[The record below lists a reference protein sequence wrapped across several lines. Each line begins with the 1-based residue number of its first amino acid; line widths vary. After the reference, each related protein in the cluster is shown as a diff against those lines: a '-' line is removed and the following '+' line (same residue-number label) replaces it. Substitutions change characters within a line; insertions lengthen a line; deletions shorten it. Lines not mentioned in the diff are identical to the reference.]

1 MENTVKTVAFHTLG
15 CKVNQYDAQAMLER
29 FVKAG
34 YKPRPFGEKVDV
46 NVVVTCVVTAVGEQ
60 KSRQMLHRVR
70 REQPDSVLI
79 AAGCLAQKDAD
90 KLKDLGARL
99 ILGSQHRGQV
109 VALLDQALTSNTQIS
124 AVEDV
129 RFVPYEELNISHQE
143 GRTRAVMKIQEGC
156 DRFCAYCIIPHV
168 RGGIR
173 SRPPE
178 AIFQEARRLV
188 QAGYLEIV
196 LTGIHLTSYG
206 KDLDGPSLIDGIRAA
221 ADSGVQRLRLGS
233 LEPVVATEDFVKQLA
248 EFPAICPQFH
258 LSLQSGSDS
267 VLKRM
272 RRRYTAREYLQAAR
286 RLQAAFPGCALTTD
300 VLVGFPGETEQ
311 EFEETHAFCREV
323 GFAKMHIFPFSRR
336 AGTAAARMPDQLP
349 RAVKTER
356 ARRMA
361 ALDGEL
367 STRYREGMVGR
378 LETVLFETHLEDGTV
393 EGQTP
398 QAISVLAR
406 DAAPGVIAPVRL
418 TGLTRHGMTGV
429 LENNTAQEAMTEE
442 KTNE

>member
-1 MENTVKTVAFHTLG
+1 MHDTVKTVALYTLG

-29 FVKAG
+29 FVAAG
-34 YKPRPFGEKVDV
+34 YQPRPFGEAVDV

-70 REQPDSVLI
+70 REQPDSQLV

-90 KLKDLGARL
+90 KLKDLGARV
-99 ILGSQHRGQV
+99 ILGSQHRDQV
-109 VALLDQALTSNTQIS
+109 VDLLHRAMAENTQIS

-129 RFVPYEELNISHQE
+129 RSVPYEELHISQQE

-173 SRPPE
+173 SRTPE
-178 AIFQEARRLV
+178 AIRQEAGRLV
-188 QAGYLEIV
+188 AAGYQEIV

-206 KDLDGPSLIDGIRAA
+206 KDLDGPLLIDGIKAA
-221 ADSGVQRLRLGS
+221 ADSGVKRLRLGS
-233 LEPVVATEDFVKQLA
+233 LEPVVATQDFVNELA
-248 EFPAICPQFH
+248 GIPAICPQFH
-258 LSLQSGSDS
+258 LSLQSGSDT

-272 RRRYTAREYLQAAR
+272 RRRYTAEEYLASAR

-300 VLVGFPGETEQ
+300 VLVGFPGETEA
-311 EFEETHAFCREV
+311 EFEETFAFCREV
-323 GFAKMHIFPFSRR
+323 GFAKMHIFPFSKRT
-336 AGTAAARMPDQLP
+336 GTLAARMPDQLP
-349 RAVKTER
+349 RAVKAER

-367 STRYREGMVGR
+367 STRYREGMVGSVQP
-378 LETVLFETHLEDGTV
+378 VLFETLTEDGQGA

-398 QAISVLAR
+398 QAISVEVAGALPGSIAR
-406 DAAPGVIAPVRL
+406 VRL
-418 TGLTRHGMTGV
+418 TGLRRHGMTGV
-429 LENNTAQEAMTEE
+429 LEETANNPA
-442 KTNE
+442 